1 MVASNGC
8 LRERNNLDGII
19 IMQDLI
25 AKMGLLCDVG
35 RTCLVCVNK
44 LLLAVEITVAQKAD
58 AFQVGP
64 SHDSPAPCPSLY
76 RKNNQNISQVCR
88 KKIRHGNLKKCVR
101 ALRAAA
107 HPAVGAHRRSRPPAG
122 LSGTGSVHR
131 RRVGCGRRRRVSLKQ
146 PPTCTPGPGRPPR
159 TGGPGRTADGR
170 ALPRRPQARAE
181 QTGADWRTA
190 PARRRSERAEPVGGA
205 GRLQA
210 PAAARR
216 ERAGGC
222 HCAARRRF
230 ESTGHIVAL
239 GGYAAKARAS
249 S

>member
-64 SHDSPAPCPSLY
+64 SHDSPAPCPSLC
-76 RKNNQNISQVCR
+76 RKNNQNISQVSR

-101 ALRAAA
+101 TLRAAA
-107 HPAVGAHRRSRPPAG
+107 HP
-122 LSGTGSVHR
+122 GTGAPGRRQGLVGSDPSRSGLYR
-131 RRVGCGRRRRVSLKQ
+131 RRDGCGRRRRVSLKQ

-159 TGGPGRTADGR
+159 TGGPGRPADGR
-170 ALPRRPQARAE
+170 AAE
-181 QTGADWRTA
+181 TPGA
-190 PARRRSERAEPVGGA
+190 
-205 GRLQA
+205 L
-210 PAAARR
+210 
-216 ERAGGC
+216 
-222 HCAARRRF
+222 
-230 ESTGHIVAL
+230 
-239 GGYAAKARAS
+239 
-249 S
+249 